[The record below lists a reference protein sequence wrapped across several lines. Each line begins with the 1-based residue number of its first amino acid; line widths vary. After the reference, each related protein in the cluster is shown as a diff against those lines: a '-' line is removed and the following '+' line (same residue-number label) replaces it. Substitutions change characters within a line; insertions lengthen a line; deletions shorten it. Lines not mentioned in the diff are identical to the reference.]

1 MSGLYGSEVQ
11 LKSGETVVTDEA
23 FLRESILEPQATLVQ
38 GYPPVMPDRYG
49 DSRRTSSRPWW
60 PTSKFL
66 GQQGGGS

>member
-49 DSRRTSSRPWW
+49 DMPKNELEALVAYI
-60 PTSKFL
+60 KFL
-66 GQQGGGS
+66 GQEGGGS